1 MTKISRQEV
10 LKIAQISAISLQE
23 HEIEPLITQLE
34 EVLSY
39 AARVKEIAASQE
51 LSSDKNSH
59 KNVNIMRQDKVVIQD
74 PESILAQAPERAGN
88 YFVVPMIL
96 DN

>member
-23 HEIEPLITQLE
+23 DEIEPLIQRLE

-39 AARVKEIAASQE
+39 AARVKEIAAVIEVPS
-51 LSSDKNSH
+51 N
-59 KNVNIMRQDKVVIQD
+59 KNVNIFREDHVVAQD
-74 PESILAQAPERAGN
+74 PESILSRAPERAGN
-88 YFVVPMIL
+88 YFVVPIIL